1 MPEVGVRMAAWLPP
15 DAAGDLPM
23 AKALLEGLVLN
34 AADRGEVE
42 LTEGWQMAEVTSEVR
57 CSHFSDERVCWVTG
71 VALGARR
78 L

>member
-23 AKALLEGLVLN
+23 AKALLEGLVLD
-34 AADRGEVE
+34 AAGRGEVE
-42 LTEGWQMAEVTSEVR
+42 LAKGWQTGVTSEIR

-71 VALGARR
+71 VTLGARR